1 MIWHITRKELLVN
14 LQSLRFLIG
23 LVVSALMMGIV
34 GYVLVEDYAARVQK
48 YIADVQEH
56 REALAQTKVYSTIA
70 VVVDIPP
77 SPLSV
82 FSRGSQD
89 LPTSVQVSP
98 YHVPSLIDEAGGS
111 ASIGLMG
118 TSRQPSNPLLRMFT
132 SIDLGFVIS
141 TILSLF
147 AVLLVFDSFSG
158 EREQGTL
165 KLLLSSSVGRSHL
178 LAGKFMGALLTLAI
192 PLTVGFLEVMILWAL
207 HPALSFD
214 ASVWAG
220 VGLVYLASLL
230 FLSGFLS
237 LAMFLSLYAKES
249 SSCLMYLLLAWVT
262 VAVVIPAGGGFIAE
276 YLRPLGLRE
285 NMLSE
290 SERASTEFMKAL
302 DRIDYRQIGSWNNVS
317 TNPFAGESFL
327 GITQEE
333 AYNRLAYNQNV
344 VPMKFQFAEDRF
356 RVVESYARAL
366 RSWGRTRDNFIRPSL
381 CVAYDNIVKA
391 VAGTDIDSFDDIV
404 HKARLYRDMMMAY
417 LRPKSETPQWFT
429 RVFEYPDVQPTESNQ
444 RYWQSLIVKQGER
457 AVEKILSWDRVT
469 PLDLSSMPSPAVG
482 MRGAAERA
490 ESALPDTL
498 FLFAV
503 CLLFLALSILRMR
516 HYPLN

>member
-1 MIWHITRKELLVN
+1 MILHIVRKELLVN
-14 LQSLRFLIG
+14 LLSMRFLAGFI
-23 LVVSALMMGIV
+23 VSALMMGIV

-48 YIADVQEH
+48 YLADVQEH

-89 LPTSVQVSP
+89 LPTSVLVSP
-98 YHVPSLIDEAGGS
+98 YHTPSLIDEGGGT
-111 ASIGLMG
+111 ATIGLSG
-118 TSRQPSNPLLRMFT
+118 TSSQPGNPLLRMFS

-165 KLLLSSSVGRSHL
+165 KMLLSSSTGRVHL
-178 LAGKFMGALLTLAI
+178 FAGKFLGALLTLAI
-192 PLTVGFLEVMILWAL
+192 PLTVGFLEVMLLWAL
-207 HPALSFD
+207 HPALSFGG
-214 ASVWAG
+214 SVW
-220 VGLVYLASLL
+220 VSTGLIYLSSLM

-237 LAMFLSLYAKES
+237 LALLLSLYARES
-249 SSCLMYLLLAWVT
+249 SSCLMYLLLGWVT
-262 VAVVIPAGGGFIAE
+262 VAVVIPAGAEFIADSV
-276 YLRPLGLRE
+276 RPRGDRE

-290 SERASTEFMKAL
+290 SANARREFLKVYES
-302 DRIDYRQIGSWNNVS
+302 IEYRQIGSWNNVS
-317 TNPFAGESFL
+317 LDPFAGESFL

-333 AYNRLAYNQNV
+333 ALNRLAYNRKV
-344 VPMKFQFAEDRF
+344 VPMKFRYAEERY
-356 RVVESYARAL
+356 RAVESYAQSL
-366 RSWGRTRDNFIRPSL
+366 RRWGRTRDNLMRPSL
-381 CVAYDNIVKA
+381 CVVYNNVVKA
-391 VAGTDIDSFDDIV
+391 IAGTDIDSFDDAV
-404 HKARLYRDMMMAY
+404 QRARLYRGAMMAY
-417 LRPKSETPQWFT
+417 LEPKSATPEWFT

-444 RYWQSLIVKQGER
+444 RYWQSLIEKQGER

-469 PLDLSSMPSPAVG
+469 ALDLASMPSPAVG
-482 MRGAAERA
+482 APESAERA
-490 ESALPDTL
+490 AHALPDGVI
-498 FLFAV
+498 LFAS
-503 CLLFLALSILRMR
+503 CLLFIALSIIRVL

>member
-89 LPTSVQVSP
+89 LPTAVQVSP

-111 ASIGLMG
+111 ASIGLSG
-118 TSRQPSNPLLRMFT
+118 TSSQPSNPLLRMFT

-165 KLLLSSSVGRSHL
+165 KLLLSSSAGRSHL
-178 LAGKFMGALLTLAI
+178 LAGKYLGALLTLAI

-230 FLSGFLS
+230 FLSGFLA
-237 LAMFLSLYAKES
+237 LAMFLS
-249 SSCLMYLLLAWVT
+249 
-262 VAVVIPAGGGFIAE
+262 P
-276 YLRPLGLRE
+276 
-285 NMLSE
+285 
-290 SERASTEFMKAL
+290 
-302 DRIDYRQIGSWNNVS
+302 
-317 TNPFAGESFL
+317 
-327 GITQEE
+327 
-333 AYNRLAYNQNV
+333 
-344 VPMKFQFAEDRF
+344 
-356 RVVESYARAL
+356 
-366 RSWGRTRDNFIRPSL
+366 
-381 CVAYDNIVKA
+381 
-391 VAGTDIDSFDDIV
+391 
-404 HKARLYRDMMMAY
+404 
-417 LRPKSETPQWFT
+417 
-429 RVFEYPDVQPTESNQ
+429 
-444 RYWQSLIVKQGER
+444 
-457 AVEKILSWDRVT
+457 
-469 PLDLSSMPSPAVG
+469 
-482 MRGAAERA
+482 
-490 ESALPDTL
+490 
-498 FLFAV
+498 
-503 CLLFLALSILRMR
+503 
-516 HYPLN
+516 